1 MSNIYIS
8 TYMNYTTPSKTV
20 FYSIEKAIKTYRKFA
35 QQKYLEKIED
45 LTVDQALIL
54 QFLSR
59 TENLSQKEL
68 AELLLKEDASI
79 TRMVESLV
87 KKKYLVRKKDS
98 NDRRKSILKITVKG
112 LNILDKL
119 ESIIQFNRK
128 KALNGISEKELNKVK
143 TILNKI
149 ITNCNS

>member
-1 MSNIYIS
+1 
-8 TYMNYTTPSKTV
+8 MNYTIPSKTI
-20 FYSIEKAIKTYRKFA
+20 FYSIEKAIKAYRKFA
-35 QQKYLEKIED
+35 QQKYSEKIDD

-59 TENLSQKEL
+59 IENLSQKEL

-87 KKKYLVRKKDS
+87 KKKYLTRKKDS
-98 NDRRKSILKITVKG
+98 NDRRKSILTITAKG

-119 ESIIQFNRK
+119 ESMILLNRK
-128 KALNGISEKELNKVK
+128 KALNGITEKELNQVKKV
-143 TILNKI
+143 LNKI
-149 ITNCNS
+149 ITNCNT

>member
-1 MSNIYIS
+1 
-8 TYMNYTTPSKTV
+8 MNYTTPSKTI
-20 FYSIEKAIKTYRKFA
+20 FYSIEKAIKAYRKFV
-35 QQKYLEKIED
+35 QQKYSQIIED
-45 LTVDQALIL
+45 LTVDQTLIL

-59 TENLSQKEL
+59 KENLSQKEL

-98 NDRRKSILKITVKG
+98 NDRRKSILKITDKG
-112 LNILDKL
+112 LNSLNAL
-119 ESIIQFNRK
+119 EAVVISNRQ
-128 KALNGISEKELNKVK
+128 KALNNITKDELAQVT

-149 ITNCNS
+149 ITNCTTTTK

>member
-1 MSNIYIS
+1 
-8 TYMNYTTPSKTV
+8 MNYTIPSKTI
-20 FYSIEKAIKTYRKFA
+20 FYSIEKAIKAYRKFA
-35 QQKYLEKIED
+35 QQKYSQIIED
-45 LTVDQALIL
+45 LTVDQTLIL

-59 TENLSQKEL
+59 KENLSQKEL

-98 NDRRKSILKITVKG
+98 NDRRKSILKITDKG
-112 LNILDKL
+112 LNSLNAL
-119 ESIIQFNRK
+119 EAVVISNRQ
-128 KALNGISEKELNKVK
+128 KALNSITEDELAQVT

-149 ITNCNS
+149 ITNCTTTTK

>member
-1 MSNIYIS
+1 
-8 TYMNYTTPSKTV
+8 MNYTIPSKTI
-20 FYSIEKAIKTYRKFA
+20 FYSIEKAIKAYRKFA
-35 QQKYLEKIED
+35 QQKYSQVIED
-45 LTVDQALIL
+45 LTVDQTLIL

-59 TENLSQKEL
+59 KENLSQKEL

-98 NDRRKSILKITVKG
+98 NDRRKSILKITDKG
-112 LNILDKL
+112 LNSLNAL
-119 ESIIQFNRK
+119 EVVVISNRK
-128 KALNGISEKELNKVK
+128 KALNNITEDELAQVT

-149 ITNCNS
+149 ITNCTTTTK